1 MSKQILHITNGG
13 RITSRLNELEIEGE
27 RLTWQ
32 EIFCEGPTL
41 EKIHSPEFLE
51 LRSKFFSDFY
61 NIDLDLKQIE
71 TEISKLYDADSK
83 YSEIVLWFEYDLFSH
98 INMIGLINLLNQQK
112 IKTPIYLVCSGRIK
126 GSKNLKNLTELSK
139 KEFFGHYKNKMLLVD
154 SDMDLMNT
162 IWGIYCGKDHNLL
175 KPYIVKGSNFQ
186 YLSNCLKA
194 HLERFPDSIDGLSIL
209 ERNILLIVKNDTIKS
224 KHHLLGYALNYQGYY
239 GYAELQLNRII
250 EKLAI
255 FFIEEENSLT
265 LNRKGHEALLGQHNF
280 SSELGN
286 NMIYGGLKKHDFQFS
301 KKLNKLVK
309 TVSNAN

>member
-27 RLTWQ
+27 QLTWQ

-41 EKIHSPEFLE
+41 EKIHNQELFE

-71 TEISKLYDADSK
+71 AEIAKLYDSESK

-98 INMIGLINLLNQQK
+98 INMIGLINLLHQQK
-112 IKTPIYLVCSGRIK
+112 IKVPIYLVCSGRIK

-139 KEFFGHYKNKMLLVD
+139 KEFFNHYRNKMLLQE

-175 KPYIVKGSNFQ
+175 KPYIVKSSNFK

-209 ERNILLIVKNDTIKS
+209 ERNILLIVNNDSIKS

-239 GYAELQLNRII
+239 GYTELQLNRII

-255 FFIEEENSLT
+255 FFKEDENSLT

-280 SSELGN
+280 SSELDN
-286 NMIYGGLKKHDFQFS
+286 KMIYGGVKKHDFQFN